1 MHILDTRE
9 IKQPANTLERPK
21 IRSPRIDTCAHTGT
35 ESDHAR
41 DPQCCT
47 RVYTKSVKAR
57 QGWPSGKGLSRGGP
71 RPLPL
76 PSSFPHPPPLLSA
89 LPCVTCFRVTGPPPP
104 RLQLTWPSARQYLR
118 EAMPLYGHRLRMGP
132 LGREAGPPTA
142 ARRPWLGSHPT
153 NDSPARP
160 GQR

>member
-71 RPLPL
+71 RPPPL
-76 PSSFPHPPPLLSA
+76 PSSLFLPPPAPPSLRPPLRHLFSCHRATPSPPAADVALGASIPTGSDALIWAQTPDGSAGAGGRAADSCPTSLAGLS
-89 LPCVTCFRVTGPPPP
+89 
-104 RLQLTWPSARQYLR
+104 
-118 EAMPLYGHRLRMGP
+118 
-132 LGREAGPPTA
+132 
-142 ARRPWLGSHPT
+142 SHK
-153 NDSPARP
+153 
-160 GQR
+160 